1 MLEQNCPCP
10 CDSFWSGP
18 QQMPAYEQ
26 EARGQMN
33 DSERHIGLTLNTS
46 HAFSNG
52 VKVHSQRDK
61 DLQLEW
67 TFEE

>member
-1 MLEQNCPCP
+1 
-10 CDSFWSGP
+10 
-18 QQMPAYEQ
+18 MPAYEQ